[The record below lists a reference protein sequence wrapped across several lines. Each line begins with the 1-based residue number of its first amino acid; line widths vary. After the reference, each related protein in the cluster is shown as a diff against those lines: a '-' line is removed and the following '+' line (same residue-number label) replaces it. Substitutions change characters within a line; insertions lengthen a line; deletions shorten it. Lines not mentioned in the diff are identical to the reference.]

1 MGDGNWRRGYIDIGR
16 RDRRGVS
23 RGALILISFKLGLEI
38 RAILLK
44 VTFVTTEAA
53 EAERLHGAAE
63 VGEDIPHARNRGR
76 EEEPALVDG
85 LAEACD
91 ARLAREV

>member
-1 MGDGNWRRGYIDIGR
+1 MGDGNWRQGYIDIGR

-23 RGALILISFKLGLEI
+23 RGALVLISFKLGLEI

-53 EAERLHGAAE
+53 EAERFSAVLLFCSQ
-63 VGEDIPHARNRGR
+63 RGTTTGGILGWGIAGTGGR
-76 EEEPALVDG
+76 G
-85 LAEACD
+85 
-91 ARLAREV
+91 